1 MEFVILRIRLKVSL
15 SIWIVPLYPSYE
27 VKNRNVISIAFGNSC
42 IYGCTMKWFLPGFTN
57 LDFRK
62 SEGWSKCEQI
72 TNINRLTQSKMR
84 IMWKFLILMLLPGC
98 SEWCEEK
105 LANNWTVHLFAKWHI
120 FTSDTEQ
127 SWNSK
132 TKQCHRR
139 LHAYSE
145 QLKHN
150 AGQRKHKSPGK
161 QCVFVQKRKRSI
173 REAVVNISL
182 MSCVP
187 NEQKFVYIF
196 QLHFARELK
205 ETGQWG
211 WFVKGGNEAKYIKC
225 REKET
230 DRCIWT

>member
-15 SIWIVPLYPSYE
+15 SIWIARVQSYE
-27 VKNRNVISIAFGNSC
+27 MKNKNVISIAFGHLC
-42 IYGCTMKWFLPGFTN
+42 VYRCMEWFFPGCRN

-84 IMWKFLILMLLPGC
+84 IMWKFLILMPSPGC
-98 SEWCEEK
+98 SGWCEEK

-139 LHAYSE
+139 LHAYSGTTE
-145 QLKHN
+145 T
-150 AGQRKHKSPGK
+150 
-161 QCVFVQKRKRSI
+161 QCTATQAWKPRQTMCI
-173 REAVVNISL
+173 
-182 MSCVP
+182 C
-187 NEQKFVYIF
+187 
-196 QLHFARELK
+196 
-205 ETGQWG
+205 
-211 WFVKGGNEAKYIKC
+211 AK
-225 REKET
+225 T
-230 DRCIWT
+230 